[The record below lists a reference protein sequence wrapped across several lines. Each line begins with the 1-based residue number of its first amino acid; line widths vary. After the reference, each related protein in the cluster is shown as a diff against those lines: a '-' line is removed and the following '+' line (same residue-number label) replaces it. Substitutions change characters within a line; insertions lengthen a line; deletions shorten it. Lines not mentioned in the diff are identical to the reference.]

1 MQHQRGSGARL
12 PRAAVASMGRS
23 RTTRALAVEPAPHD
37 VASMASR
44 RTTVPAQVLAAMKL
58 VLALML
64 GAAAAFAPQTASRAS
79 TSLSVGPVGEQ
90 KLTTKGPSSKFSMD
104 NQYAMGH
111 MGKYDDAA
119 TEDERSKKFLAR
131 HDGDV
136 GAELGSLQVRTPER
150 VAAEIAQ
157 IKADRQARVRRA
169 KKLN

>member
-1 MQHQRGSGARL
+1 M
-12 PRAAVASMGRS
+12 RAPCLVALDAVAA
-23 RTTRALAVEPAPHD
+23 TNDTR
-37 VASMASR
+37 R
-44 RTTVPAQVLAAMKL
+44 
-58 VLALML
+58 
-64 GAAAAFAPQTASRAS
+64 
-79 TSLSVGPVGEQ
+79 
-90 KLTTKGPSSKFSMD
+90 FSMD

-157 IKADRQARVRRA
+157 LKADRQARVRRA

>member
-1 MQHQRGSGARL
+1 
-12 PRAAVASMGRS
+12 
-23 RTTRALAVEPAPHD
+23 
-37 VASMASR
+37 
-44 RTTVPAQVLAAMKL
+44 MKQFIISL
-58 VLALML
+58 VL
-64 GAAAAFAPQTASRAS
+64 GAAAAFAPSGNLRAS
-79 TSLSVGPVGEQ
+79 TQLAVGPVGEQ

-119 TEDERSKKFLAR
+119 TEDERSQKFLAR

>member
-1 MQHQRGSGARL
+1 MIAASSLQHRIASASRRL
-12 PRAAVASMGRS
+12 
-23 RTTRALAVEPAPHD
+23 
-37 VASMASR
+37 ASR

-64 GAAAAFAPQTASRAS
+64 GAAAAFAPHTASRAS

-119 TEDERSKKFLAR
+119 TEDERSRKFLAR

-157 IKADRQARVRRA
+157 LKADRQARVRRA

>member
-1 MQHQRGSGARL
+1 MGS
-12 PRAAVASMGRS
+12 RAPSIDA
-23 RTTRALAVEPAPHD
+23 D

-64 GAAAAFAPQTASRAS
+64 GAAAAFAPQTASRAA
-79 TSLSVGPVGEQ
+79 THLSVGPVGEQ
-90 KLTTKGPSSKFSMD
+90 KLTAKGPSSKHSMD
-104 NQYAMGH
+104 NQFALGW

-119 TEDERSKKFLAR
+119 SEDERSKKFLAR
-131 HDGDV
+131 HDEQV
-136 GAELGSLQVRTPER
+136 GAEPGSLQVRTPER

-157 IKADRQARVRRA
+157 LKADRQARVRRA

>member
-1 MQHQRGSGARL
+1 
-12 PRAAVASMGRS
+12 
-23 RTTRALAVEPAPHD
+23 
-37 VASMASR
+37 
-44 RTTVPAQVLAAMKL
+44 MKL

-64 GAAAAFAPQTASRAS
+64 GAAAAFAPQPASRAS
-79 TSLSVGPVGEQ
+79 TQLAVGPVGEQ

-157 IKADRQARVRRA
+157 LKADRQARVRRA

>member
-1 MQHQRGSGARL
+1 
-12 PRAAVASMGRS
+12 
-23 RTTRALAVEPAPHD
+23 
-37 VASMASR
+37 
-44 RTTVPAQVLAAMKL
+44 MKL

-64 GAAAAFAPQTASRAS
+64 GAAAAFAPHTASRAA

-119 TEDERSKKFLAR
+119 TEDERSRKFLAR

-157 IKADRQARVRRA
+157 LKADRQARVRRA

>member
-1 MQHQRGSGARL
+1 
-12 PRAAVASMGRS
+12 
-23 RTTRALAVEPAPHD
+23 
-37 VASMASR
+37 MASR
-44 RTTVPAQVLAAMKL
+44 RTTVPAQVLAVMKL

-64 GAAAAFAPQTASRAS
+64 GAAAAFAPSGTSRAS

-90 KLTTKGPSSKFSMD
+90 KLTTKGPSSKRGLRVNIFFVSGSRRARRHRRDASKRSTPSPRRVDARRFSMD

-119 TEDERSKKFLAR
+119 TEDERSQKFLAR